1 MMWSLP
7 NGAKFLP
14 DASTNQLRALY
25 AVEQHPKSKL
35 RLLAA
40 MHRRA
45 GKSIDEIAYMLS
57 KPRRTVHGWLT
68 RFTKRGIEAKDAR
81 RQTGRPSSL
90 TMAQKRQLV
99 KDLERGPPHNMTGL
113 WSTKEVQELLRRKYK
128 VSFVKQ
134 HVWRMLD
141 QLGFS
146 MLRPRKAHYRRADAA
161 TIAAFKKKRVD
172 WCANI
177 GDDVSPSLRKTK
189 RPSASSRMSRVA
201 GHDEAAI
208 PSS

>member
-1 MMWSLP
+1 MWSLP
-7 NGAKFLP
+7 SGATFLP
-14 DASTNQLRALY
+14 DVSTKQLRTMY
-25 AVEQHPKSKL
+25 AAEQHPKSKL

-68 RFTKRGIEAKDAR
+68 RFAQRGIDAKDAR
-81 RQTGRPSSL
+81 RQTGRPPQL
-90 TMAQKRQLV
+90 TLAQKRQLI
-99 KDLERGPPHNMTGL
+99 KDLERGPPHNATGL
-113 WSTKEVQELLRRKYK
+113 WSTKDVQELLRRKYD
-128 VSFVKQ
+128 VAFVKQ

-161 TIAAFKKKRVD
+161 TIAAFKKKRTE
-172 WCANI
+172 WCTSTSDA
-177 GDDVSPSLRKTK
+177 VSLSPRRT
-189 RPSASSRMSRVA
+189 RRRSASS
-201 GHDEAAI
+201 
-208 PSS
+208 PSSRAAGRDAAATPSS